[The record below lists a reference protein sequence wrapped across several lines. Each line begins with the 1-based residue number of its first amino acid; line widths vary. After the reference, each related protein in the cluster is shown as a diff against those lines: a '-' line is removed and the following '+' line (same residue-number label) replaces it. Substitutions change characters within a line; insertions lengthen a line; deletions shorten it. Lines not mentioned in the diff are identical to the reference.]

1 VVVSAGDGDRTKS
14 MVFNAEATADTS
26 GPMAAIEA

>member
-1 VVVSAGDGDRTKS
+1 MVAAGNGDRTKS
-14 MVFNAEATADTS
+14 VVFNAEATADTS